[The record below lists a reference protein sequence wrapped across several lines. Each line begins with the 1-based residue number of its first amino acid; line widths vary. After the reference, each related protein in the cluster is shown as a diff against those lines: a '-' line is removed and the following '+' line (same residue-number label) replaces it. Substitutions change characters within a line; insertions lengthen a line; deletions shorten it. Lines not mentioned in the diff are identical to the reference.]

1 MDVSPSRNSAGSDGK
16 LVSNSLPPGRK
27 DLSKSIPKLTGE
39 LIFKQKNESTK
50 PPPAT
55 EVIAVEGSANVTSSS
70 NTITLEPTP
79 VPTLTSATE
88 SKPHLAR
95 SKTLASAQNTV
106 YTKIPMKRA
115 TGTSAT
121 TKTVITPRYNQR
133 QQMRSASKISLTIK
147 ELGGGGTKVD
157 SNVSKLSFKAN
168 TSTNLKPPSHLKAQ
182 TTRGNVG
189 ARISKR
195 SGRSMTHSIQPKYVC
210 SQFLLYP
217 PLLGSTI
224 SCHSNSEIRKGDE
237 PLQQLTKISSSAGDH
252 ESSGSG
258 QILSARERVAEN
270 NKLKVFEGLQRKLQD
285 MQTDFMLK
293 FETLKL
299 TSPDK
304 LKADYKFITMVKNDE
319 YKLLLKEDHML
330 KMPKKL
336 PADSVNDFKEK
347 VRAAVNGCLMCLMDN
362 LKELQSAKGEGAE
375 RTLNLEE
382 THNKLE
388 NDQCKKLHDLF
399 ECVNSLANARD
410 TEMDAQIVRMQKEI
424 QEGRKA
430 LQLSEKRLAE
440 IKAVHTEEL
449 EALQKELKEKTDADV
464 AKRETQIAELNRKLR
479 SLEKQ
484 HDKLKT
490 TLQQNTEEC
499 THEHTE
505 KAKLLDEL
513 KSCKESIQ
521 ALNKKLTHAESQLNH
536 EKKDKHDK
544 NEIIQKLEVDLD
556 KAKREIEEALQ
567 AKPQPEQPH
576 HEKELKKEIH
586 KLKGKIE
593 TLEKEKQEFVEQEL
607 MLQEKVTAMD
617 KLRNKIAEL
626 EERNRELLEREK
638 IAEENTELPK
648 ENKAEVSSTHIPT
661 KFDINCVLLNIQL
674 QRLLQSEAEKHREID
689 KLKTELTKALFNMEQ
704 LEEQIRRDQ
713 QLLEVRSELINSLQ
727 TNDNSQ
733 RIHLEQMF
741 VEVGEKNSTI
751 NELNNELRT
760 KSEEFHNLFSTLS
773 NKQMELSRQEHMIK
787 LLEESNERSQMLR
800 VKQEEKIGRMEEE
813 IAHLKQ
819 TIAIYQHNV
828 LGNAGCK
835 NLIYQPIAGSD
846 DYNENLYY
854 YTSERRRK
862 RQVDINVKKYET

>member
-55 EVIAVEGSANVTSSS
+55 EVVAVEGAANVTSSS

-79 VPTLTSATE
+79 VPTLTSTTE

-195 SGRSMTHSIQPKYVC
+195 SASA
-210 SQFLLYP
+210 
-217 PLLGSTI
+217 I
-224 SCHSNSEIRKGDE
+224 SCHSNSEIRKADE

-410 TEMDAQIVRMQKEI
+410 TEMDAQIVKMQKEI
-424 QEGRKA
+424 QEGKKA

-576 HEKELKKEIH
+576 HEKEFKKEIH

-648 ENKAEVSSTHIPT
+648 ENKAE
-661 KFDINCVLLNIQL
+661 L

-689 KLKTELTKALFNMEQ
+689 KLKTELAKALFNMEQ

-751 NELNNELRT
+751 NEVWLNNELRT